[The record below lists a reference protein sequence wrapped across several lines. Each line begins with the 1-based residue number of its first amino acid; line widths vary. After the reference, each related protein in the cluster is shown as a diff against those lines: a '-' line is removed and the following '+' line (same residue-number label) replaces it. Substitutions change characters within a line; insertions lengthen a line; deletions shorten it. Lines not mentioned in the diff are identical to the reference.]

1 MRVQINF
8 DQCEGHGR
16 CAITAPA
23 VFRVDAEG
31 YGQVAVE
38 DVPDEER
45 ARVERAIRLC
55 PKQAIAW
62 VSETV

>member
-1 MRVQINF
+1 MRVRINF

-38 DVPDEER
+38 NVPGEER

-62 VSETV
+62 VIESA